1 MSSNFIKGGFVVVSS
16 EKKVKIDSN
25 ERLAK
30 RLEELAA
37 SQKTEA
43 EPDAE
48 DTEEGFVEGIAS
60 VQLEQLVADEEGKLH
75 LPEPKNEDGEK
86 ILAEAR
92 EEAER
97 MLQEAQSKIE
107 QQEALAA
114 ENGYQKGYEEG
125 FRAAEGDCKTK
136 YDRMQQDL
144 EKKSRELDER
154 YQSAM
159 EELEPAMVDAL
170 TDIYEHVLGIRLA
183 EDKKTILFLLNRALQ
198 NMESGRN
205 YMIHVSLED
214 YEEVVAGKEM
224 IASGSGISVDAIEI
238 IEDNTMKKND
248 CLIESDCGIFDCGLG
263 VQFSLLKNQLKILS
277 YEKNSNE

>member
-37 SQKTEA
+37 AQKTENEPEA
-43 EPDAE
+43 EEA
-48 DTEEGFVEGIAS
+48 EEGFVEGIAS
-60 VQLEQLVADEEGKLH
+60 VQLEQLVADEEGNLH

-97 MLQEAQSKIE
+97 ILQEAQSKIE

-136 YDRMQQDL
+136 YDQMQRDL
-144 EKKSRELDER
+144 EKKSRELDVR

-159 EELEPAMVDAL
+159 EELEPAMVGTL
-170 TDIYEHVLGIRLA
+170 TEIYEHVLGIRLA

>member
-37 SQKTEA
+37 AQKTEKEPEA
-43 EPDAE
+43 EEA
-48 DTEEGFVEGIAS
+48 EEGFVEGIAS
-60 VQLEQLVADEEGKLH
+60 VQLEQLVADEEGNLH

-97 MLQEAQSKIE
+97 ILQEAQSKIE

-136 YDRMQQDL
+136 YDQMQRDL
-144 EKKSRELDER
+144 EKKSRELDVR

-159 EELEPAMVDAL
+159 EELEPAMVDTL
-170 TDIYEHVLGIRLA
+170 TEIYEHVLGIRLA

>member
-1 MSSNFIKGGFVVVSS
+1 LSSNFIKGGFVVVSS

-37 SQKTEA
+37 AQKTENEPEA
-43 EPDAE
+43 EEA
-48 DTEEGFVEGIAS
+48 EEGFVEGIAS
-60 VQLEQLVADEEGKLH
+60 VQLEQLVADEEGNLH

-97 MLQEAQSKIE
+97 ILQEAQSKIE

-136 YDRMQQDL
+136 YDQMQRDL
-144 EKKSRELDER
+144 EKKSRELDVR

-159 EELEPAMVDAL
+159 EELEPAMVDTL
-170 TDIYEHVLGIRLA
+170 TEIYEHVLGIRLA

>member
-37 SQKTEA
+37 AQKAENEPEPEEA
-43 EPDAE
+43 
-48 DTEEGFVEGIAS
+48 EEGFVEGIAS
-60 VQLEQLVADEEGKLH
+60 VQLEQLVADEEGNLH

-97 MLQEAQSKIE
+97 ILQEAQSKIE

-136 YDRMQQDL
+136 YDQMQRDL
-144 EKKSRELDER
+144 EKKSRELDVR

-159 EELEPAMVDAL
+159 EELEPAMVDTL
-170 TDIYEHVLGIRLA
+170 TEIYEHVLGIRLA

>member
-1 MSSNFIKGGFVVVSS
+1 M
-16 EKKVKIDSN
+16 
-25 ERLAK
+25 
-30 RLEELAA
+30 
-37 SQKTEA
+37 
-43 EPDAE
+43 
-48 DTEEGFVEGIAS
+48 
-60 VQLEQLVADEEGKLH
+60 
-75 LPEPKNEDGEK
+75 PEPKNEDGEK

-97 MLQEAQSKIE
+97 ILQEAQSKIE

-136 YDRMQQDL
+136 YDQMQRDL
-144 EKKSRELDER
+144 EKKSRELDVR

-159 EELEPAMVDAL
+159 EELEPAMVDTL
-170 TDIYEHVLGIRLA
+170 TEIYEHVLGIRLA